1 MFEIIQQLKKEYIDF
16 NLDEIFKDVKL
27 DEVELFVILSKFRFF
42 NKIRGYFDELIVGK
56 VEYIRDEI

>member
-16 NLDEIFKDVKL
+16 YLDEIFKDVKL

-42 NKIRGYFDELIVGK
+42 NKIRGYFDKLIVKKDGC
-56 VEYIRDEI
+56 IRDEI

>member
-16 NLDEIFKDVKL
+16 NLDEIFKEVEL

-42 NKIRGYFDELIVGK
+42 NKIRGYFDKLFVRKVGC
-56 VEYIRDEI
+56 IRDEI

>member
-1 MFEIIQQLKKEYIDF
+1 MEYIDF

-42 NKIRGYFDELIVGK
+42 NKIRGYFDKLIVKK
-56 VEYIRDEI
+56 VGCIRDEI

>member
-16 NLDEIFKDVKL
+16 NLDEVFEEVEL

-42 NKIRGYFDELIVGK
+42 NKIRGYFDKLFVRKVGC
-56 VEYIRDEI
+56 IREKI

>member
-16 NLDEIFKDVKL
+16 YLDEIFKDVKL

-42 NKIRGYFDELIVGK
+42 NKIRDYFDKLIVKK
-56 VEYIRDEI
+56 VGCIRDEI